1 MSAITEYLKMNTDQ
15 LGEEIIKQKKKI
27 TSAQETISLLKKLQ
41 IATSTISR
49 TRQSQTQ
56 PNANM
61 QNSGMENREVTG
73 TP

>member
-1 MSAITEYLKMNTDQ
+1 MSAITGYLKMNTDQ
-15 LGEEIIKQKKKI
+15 LGEEILKQKKKI

-41 IATSTISR
+41 IASSTISR

-56 PNANM
+56 PNAGT
-61 QNSGMENREVTG
+61 QNSGMENRGVTG